1 MIEIEHLT
9 KNFGTLPAVADLSLT
24 IPRGELFC
32 FLGPNGAGKTT
43 TVKILCG
50 LLKPSGGTVRIK
62 GGDIQADPA
71 AARRSIGYIPDTPF
85 LYERLTP
92 VEFFRFIGDLYR
104 IPVPQVQAAR
114 ERLFTL
120 FDIDEY
126 ARMPI
131 KDLSHGY
138 RQRLIYAA
146 TFLHQPEVLF
156 IDEPFV
162 GLDPFSIRLIHDL
175 LRQAARAGTTVFL
188 TTHILAFA
196 EQLADRIGIIAG
208 GRLVG
213 LGTLAELKERSSVQG
228 PLEDIFLRLTRP
240 EKTDGRRR
248 TTDDGPE
255 KTDDGRRTGEDGRRT
270 TDRRR
275 RTTDD
280 GRQKTDGGRR
290 TADGG

>member
-1 MIEIEHLT
+1 MIKIEHLT
-9 KNFGTLPAVADLSLT
+9 KNFGTLQAVKDLSLT

-43 TVKILCG
+43 TIKILCG
-50 LLKPSGGTVRIK
+50 LLKPSGGTIRIQ
-62 GGDIQADPA
+62 GIDIQADPA
-71 AARRSIGYIPDTPF
+71 AVRRLIGYIPDTPF

-92 VEFFRFIGDLYR
+92 IEFFQFIGDLYQ
-104 IPVPQVQAAR
+104 VPAAQIHAAR
-114 ERLFTL
+114 ERFFALFA
-120 FDIDEY
+120 ISEY
-126 ARMPI
+126 ARTLI

-146 TFLHQPEVLF
+146 TLLHQPEILF

-175 LRQAARAGTTVFL
+175 LRQAAKAGTTIFL

-208 GRLVG
+208 GSLVG
-213 LGTLAELKERSSVQG
+213 LGTLAELKARSSMQG

-240 EKTDGRRR
+240 EGDGKNVER
-248 TTDDGPE
+248 
-255 KTDDGRRTGEDGRRT
+255 
-270 TDRRR
+270 
-275 RTTDD
+275 
-280 GRQKTDGGRR
+280 
-290 TADGG
+290 

>member
-9 KNFGTLPAVADLSLT
+9 KTFGTLQAVKDLSLI

-43 TVKILCG
+43 TIKILCG
-50 LLKPSGGTVRIK
+50 LLKPTSGTIRIR
-62 GGDIQADPA
+62 GVDIQADPA
-71 AARRSIGYIPDTPF
+71 AVRRLIGYIPDTPF

-92 VEFFRFIGDLYR
+92 VEFFQFIGDLYQ
-104 IPVPQVQAAR
+104 VPSGRVEAAR
-114 ERLFTL
+114 ARFFRLFA
-120 FDIDEY
+120 IEEY
-126 ARMPI
+126 AQTLI

-146 TFLHQPEVLF
+146 TFLHQPEVMF
-156 IDEPFV
+156 IDEPFI

-175 LRQAARAGTTVFL
+175 LRQSARAGTTVFL

-208 GRLVG
+208 GSLVG
-213 LGTLAELKERSSVQG
+213 LGTLAELQARSSVQG

-240 EKTDGRRR
+240 EG
-248 TTDDGPE
+248 
-255 KTDDGRRTGEDGRRT
+255 
-270 TDRRR
+270 
-275 RTTDD
+275 
-280 GRQKTDGGRR
+280 Q
-290 TADGG
+290 

>member
-9 KNFGTLPAVADLSLT
+9 KTFGTLQAVKDLSLA

-43 TVKILCG
+43 TIKILCG
-50 LLKPSGGTVRIK
+50 LLKPTSGTIRIQ
-62 GGDIQADPA
+62 GIDIQADPA
-71 AARRSIGYIPDTPF
+71 AVRRLIGYIPDTPF

-92 VEFFRFIGDLYR
+92 VEFFQFIGDLYQ
-104 IPVPQVQAAR
+104 VPAVEVNAAR
-114 ERLFTL
+114 ERLFPL
-120 FDIDEY
+120 FAMEEY
-126 ARMPI
+126 AQMLI

-156 IDEPFV
+156 IDEPFI

-175 LRQAARAGTTVFL
+175 LRQKARAGTTIFL

-196 EQLADRIGIIAG
+196 EKIADRIGIIAG
-208 GRLVG
+208 GSLVG
-213 LGTLAELKERSSVQG
+213 LGTLAELKVRSSVQG

-240 EKTDGRRR
+240 EG
-248 TTDDGPE
+248 
-255 KTDDGRRTGEDGRRT
+255 
-270 TDRRR
+270 
-275 RTTDD
+275 
-280 GRQKTDGGRR
+280 
-290 TADGG
+290 

>member
-9 KNFGTLPAVADLSLT
+9 KNFGTLQAVKDLSLT

-43 TVKILCG
+43 TIKILCG
-50 LLKPSGGTVRIK
+50 LLKPTGGTLHIRGI
-62 GGDIQADPA
+62 DLQADPA
-71 AARRSIGYIPDTPF
+71 AVRRLIGYIPDTPF

-92 VEFFRFIGDLYR
+92 VDFFRFIGDLYQ
-104 IPVPQVQAAR
+104 VPAERVHAAR
-114 ERLFTL
+114 EHFFAL
-120 FDIDEY
+120 FDMEAY
-126 ARMPI
+126 AQTLI

-156 IDEPFV
+156 IDEPFI

-175 LRQAARAGTTVFL
+175 LRQAARAGTTILL

-213 LGTLAELKERSSVQG
+213 LGTLAELRARSSMQG

-240 EKTDGRRR
+240 EGA
-248 TTDDGPE
+248 
-255 KTDDGRRTGEDGRRT
+255 
-270 TDRRR
+270 
-275 RTTDD
+275 
-280 GRQKTDGGRR
+280 GRQ
-290 TADGG
+290 TADD

>member
-1 MIEIEHLT
+1 MIAIEHLT
-9 KNFGTLPAVADLSLT
+9 KTFGALQAVKDLSLA

-43 TVKILCG
+43 TIKLLCG
-50 LLKPSGGTVRIK
+50 LLKPTGGTIRIQ
-62 GGDIQADPA
+62 GIDIQADPA
-71 AARRSIGYIPDTPF
+71 AVRRLIGYIPDTPF

-92 VEFFRFIGDLYR
+92 AEFFQFIGDLHR
-104 IPVPQVQAAR
+104 VPPERVEATRAR
-114 ERLFTL
+114 FFPLFA
-120 FDIDEY
+120 IEEY
-126 ARMPI
+126 AQTLI

-162 GLDPFSIRLIHDL
+162 GLDPFSIRLIRDL
-175 LRQAARAGTTVFL
+175 LRERARSGTTIFL

-208 GRLVG
+208 GSLVG
-213 LGTLAELKERSSVQG
+213 LGTLAELRARSSVQG

-240 EKTDGRRR
+240 EG
-248 TTDDGPE
+248 
-255 KTDDGRRTGEDGRRT
+255 
-270 TDRRR
+270 
-275 RTTDD
+275 
-280 GRQKTDGGRR
+280 
-290 TADGG
+290 

>member
-1 MIEIEHLT
+1 MIEIEHLA
-9 KNFGTLPAVADLSLT
+9 KNFGTLQAVKDLSLT

-43 TVKILCG
+43 TIKILCG
-50 LLKPSGGTVRIK
+50 LLKPTGGTIRIQ
-62 GGDIQADPA
+62 GIDIQTYPA
-71 AARRSIGYIPDTPF
+71 AVRRLIGYIPDTPF

-92 VEFFRFIGDLYR
+92 VEFFQFIGDLY
-104 IPVPQVQAAR
+104 QVAAAQVHAAR
-114 ERLFTL
+114 ERFFALFAL
-120 FDIDEY
+120 EEY
-126 ARMPI
+126 ARTLI

-175 LRQAARAGTTVFL
+175 LRQAARAGTTIFL

-196 EQLADRIGIIAG
+196 EQLADRIGIIAD

-213 LGTLAELKERSSVQG
+213 LGTLAQLKAYSSMQG

-240 EKTDGRRR
+240 EVN
-248 TTDDGPE
+248 
-255 KTDDGRRTGEDGRRT
+255 
-270 TDRRR
+270 
-275 RTTDD
+275 
-280 GRQKTDGGRR
+280 
-290 TADGG
+290 

>member
-1 MIEIEHLT
+1 MKRAICSKGHTMIKIEHLT
-9 KNFGTLPAVADLSLT
+9 KNFGTLQAVKDLSLT

-43 TVKILCG
+43 TIKILCG
-50 LLKPSGGTVRIK
+50 LLKPSGGTIRIQ
-62 GGDIQADPA
+62 GIDIQADPA
-71 AARRSIGYIPDTPF
+71 AVRRLIGYIPDTPF

-92 VEFFRFIGDLYR
+92 IEFFQFIGDLYQ
-104 IPVPQVQAAR
+104 VPAAQIHAAR
-114 ERLFTL
+114 ERFFALFA
-120 FDIDEY
+120 ISEY
-126 ARMPI
+126 ARTLI

-146 TFLHQPEVLF
+146 TLLHQPEILF

-175 LRQAARAGTTVFL
+175 LRQAAKAGTTIFL

-208 GRLVG
+208 GSLVG
-213 LGTLAELKERSSVQG
+213 LGTLAELKARSSMQG

-240 EKTDGRRR
+240 EGDGKNVERAVE
-248 TTDDGPE
+248 GP
-255 KTDDGRRTGEDGRRT
+255 RTGNGNESLFT
-270 TDRRR
+270 SPINH
-275 RTTDD
+275 
-280 GRQKTDGGRR
+280 
-290 TADGG
+290 

>member
-1 MIEIEHLT
+1 MIEIERLT
-9 KNFGTLPAVADLSLT
+9 KNFGTLPAVKDLSLT

-43 TVKILCG
+43 AIKILCG
-50 LLKPSGGTVRIK
+50 LLKPTGGTIRIR
-62 GGDIQADPA
+62 GIDIQTDPA
-71 AARRSIGYIPDTPF
+71 AVRRLIGYIPDTPF

-92 VEFFRFIGDLYR
+92 VEFFQFIGDLYQVSSER
-104 IPVPQVQAAR
+104 VQAAR
-114 ERLFTL
+114 ARFFPLFAME
-120 FDIDEY
+120 EY
-126 ARMPI
+126 AQTLI

-156 IDEPFV
+156 IDEPFI

-208 GRLVG
+208 GSLVG
-213 LGTLAELKERSSVQG
+213 LGTLAELKARSSVQG
-228 PLEDIFLRLTRP
+228 PLEDIFFRLTRP
-240 EKTDGRRR
+240 E
-248 TTDDGPE
+248 
-255 KTDDGRRTGEDGRRT
+255 EDGRRT
-270 TDRRR
+270 VWE
-275 RTTDD
+275 
-280 GRQKTDGGRR
+280 
-290 TADGG
+290 